1 MTAKTAP
8 HVLVVDDEP
17 DLREVIAEGLRAVG
31 FRVSCANDASDAR
44 QAIDQGDL
52 IDVAI
57 IDVVMP
63 GELGGSLA
71 EHVHSLGVPIVLISG
86 NPDAMDQEVLERIHC
101 VRVAKPFQTEEITR
115 AVRDAMASAGVLSDR
130 AEPARMTGDA
140 S

>member
-17 DLREVIAEGLRAVG
+17 DLREVIAEGLRAAG
-31 FRVSCANDASDAR
+31 FQVSCAKDASDAR
-44 QAIDQGDL
+44 QAIDEGDL
-52 IDVAI
+52 IDAAI

-63 GELGGSLA
+63 GELGASLA

-86 NPDAMDQEVLERIHC
+86 NHAAMDQEILERIHC
-101 VRVAKPFQTEEITR
+101 VRVAKPFQTAELTS
-115 AVRDAMASAGVLSDR
+115 AVCEAMASGGVPCDR
-130 AEPARMTGDA
+130 ADPGRLTGDA

>member
-1 MTAKTAP
+1 MTAETAP
-8 HVLVVDDEP
+8 HVHVVDDEP
-17 DLREVIAEGLRAVG
+17 DVCEAIAEVLRAGG
-31 FRVSCANDASDAR
+31 FQVSCAKNASEAR

-52 IDVAI
+52 IDAAV

-86 NPDAMDQEVLERIHC
+86 NHDAMDQEVLERIHC
-101 VRVAKPFQTEEITR
+101 VRVAKPFQTAEITS
-115 AVRDAMASAGVLSDR
+115 AVWEAMASGGVLCDR
-130 AEPARMTGDA
+130 ADPGRLTGDA